1 MKLFSG
7 VIAMVTAV
15 AIAVMAAFFSITG
28 LAALFAASFWPVIA
42 LGSVLESGKIVA
54 AGWLHANWRNPRV
67 SFLHKGYLAAAIFAL
82 MLITAIGI
90 YGYLAKSHLDQS
102 VPLGTVNLQIDQR
115 ERQIATDRDTIQRLD
130 TRQAQLDAAVN
141 SLIQQNYVL
150 RSQSVRNQQKGER
163 EQIAGAR
170 SAAQQDIDRLSQELM
185 PLRIQTN
192 DVTAKLGPVKYVAE
206 LFGWTNPDAAVRMVI
221 LILMFA
227 FDPLA
232 VVLVLSACTSLSEWY
247 EQYATH
253 EVMSDPEPSLPPE
266 VSFYQQPI
274 EPIIIR
280 STNKPIDDVDQESDK
295 RTILAMLR
303 RNPAIVEDVIDTVL
317 EWHEQHR

>member
-1 MKLFSG
+1 MFGVVILFLSAG
-7 VIAMVTAV
+7 FIAS
-15 AIAVMAAFFSITG
+15 MAGFYSITG
-28 LAALFAASFWPVIA
+28 MASLFSASFWPIILMMA
-42 LGSVLESGKIVA
+42 SLESGKIVA

-67 SFLHKGYLAAAIFAL
+67 SFLHKGYLAAAILAL

-102 VPLGTVNLQIDQR
+102 VPLGTVHLQIDQR
-115 ERQIATDRDTIQRLD
+115 ERQIATDRDNIQHLD
-130 TRQAQLDAAVN
+130 TRQAQLDAAVD

-150 RSQSVRNQQKGER
+150 RSQSLRNQQKGER
-163 EQIAGAR
+163 EQIANAR
-170 SAAQQDIDRLSQELM
+170 FAAQQDIDRLSQELL
-185 PLRIQTN
+185 PLRTQTN
-192 DVTAKLGPVKYVAE
+192 DVAAKLGPVKYVAE

-247 EQYATH
+247 EQRLTR
-253 EVMSDPEPSLPPE
+253 EVMPEPEPSLPPE
-266 VSFYQQPI
+266 ASFYQQPI

-280 STNKPIDDVDQESDK
+280 STHKSIDDVDPESDK
-295 RTILAMLR
+295 QTILNMLR
-303 RNPAIVEDVIDTVL
+303 RSPGIVEDVIDTVL